1 MVISYEIESST
12 VLSFTVEGIPVAQ
25 PRARHARAGNNVR
38 TYYPASHPIGNWKN
52 MVIIAVREA
61 FARAAL
67 TLQIDCP
74 VFVRAEFVFP
84 MVTTTKMLQKT
95 SKPDCDNLVKGLL
108 DGINNSGVWRDDS
121 IVCSMHGIKRYAKD
135 GELACTKVEIALIE
149 PILVSKRR
157 TGLKGRS
164 EKSP

>member
-1 MVISYEIESST
+1 MVISYEIESTT

-25 PRARHARAGNNVR
+25 PRARHARVGNNVR

-61 FARAAL
+61 FACAAL
-67 TLQIDCP
+67 PAQIDCP

-135 GELACTKVEIALIE
+135 GELACTKVEIALLD

-157 TGLKGRS
+157 KG
-164 EKSP
+164 KST

>member
-25 PRARHARAGNNVR
+25 PRARHARVGNNVR

-67 TLQIDCP
+67 PAQIYCP

-84 MVTTTKMLQKT
+84 MVTTTKMLQKI
-95 SKPDCDNLVKGLL
+95 SKPDIDNLTKALL

-135 GELACTKVEIALIE
+135 GELACTKVEIALLD

-157 TGLKGRS
+157 KG
-164 EKSP
+164 KST

>member
-25 PRARHARAGNNVR
+25 PRARHARVGNNVR

-67 TLQIDCP
+67 PAQIYCP

-84 MVTTTKMLQKT
+84 MVTTTKMLQKI
-95 SKPDCDNLVKGLL
+95 SKPDCDNLTKALL

-135 GELACTKVEIALIE
+135 GELACTKVEIALLD

-157 TGLKGRS
+157 KG
-164 EKSP
+164 KST

>member
-25 PRARHARAGNNVR
+25 PRARHARVGNNVR

-67 TLQIDCP
+67 PAQIYCP

-95 SKPDCDNLVKGLL
+95 SKPDCDNLTKALL

-135 GELACTKVEIALIE
+135 GELACTKVEIALLD

-157 TGLKGRS
+157 KG
-164 EKSP
+164 KST